1 MLYAYSNVWVESESD
16 RRENKIISVKHAR
29 ILSRIRKFSAD
40 WVWNTKIQQKSANQ
54 PACVPLKL
62 DKNVPFPTIISG
74 VRYLLPTITTY
85 IYIISVQ
92 LYEIFLHHTLGEQH
106 TRRIVVSSDMCIYNT
121 WNSSKEEKTKL
132 YSYRHIDY
140 KIHRTGF
147 SRLLGLLAISLS
159 CNILLKL
166 DQGEV

>member
-1 MLYAYSNVWVESESD
+1 MFPFQQ
-16 RRENKIISVKHAR
+16 
-29 ILSRIRKFSAD
+29 LSQEWDIYC
-40 WVWNTKIQQKSANQ
+40 Q
-54 PACVPLKL
+54 
-62 DKNVPFPTIISG
+62 
-74 VRYLLPTITTY
+74 LLLHTY